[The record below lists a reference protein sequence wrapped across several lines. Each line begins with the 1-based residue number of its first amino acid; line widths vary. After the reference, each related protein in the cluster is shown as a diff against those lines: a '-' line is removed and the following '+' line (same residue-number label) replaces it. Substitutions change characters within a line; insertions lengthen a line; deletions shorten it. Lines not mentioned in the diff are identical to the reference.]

1 MLIKEFCKVELIW
14 VEIRDVVMEESS
26 SEEEV
31 EDLDRGVWK
40 ISLDLNLKVHIKV

>member
-1 MLIKEFCKVELIW
+1 MKLIW

-31 EDLDRGVWK
+31 EDLARGVWK
-40 ISLDLNLKVHIKV
+40 ISLYLHLKVHIKV